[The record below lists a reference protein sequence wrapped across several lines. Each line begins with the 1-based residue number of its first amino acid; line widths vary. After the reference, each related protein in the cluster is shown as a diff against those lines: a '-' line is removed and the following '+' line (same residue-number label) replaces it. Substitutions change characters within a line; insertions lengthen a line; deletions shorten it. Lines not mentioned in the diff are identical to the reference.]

1 MTLIKNPNS
10 PNKPLNNPLAF
21 TIKADGLL
29 RALVTE
35 VFISEAHDPKIQ
47 APPTLKKF
55 LGIWDTGA
63 THTMI
68 TKNVVSECN
77 LAPTGRVMV
86 QTAGGSQQV
95 LTYFVNI
102 GLPNMVQIPQIR
114 VSEGILDGDAD
125 VLIGMDIISHGD
137 FAITNKNGETTFSFR
152 IPSITEIDF
161 VRDSALNQPV
171 VRPSRKIGRNEP
183 CPCGSGKK
191 YKKCCGAN
199 V

>member
-1 MTLIKNPNS
+1 MTLIINPHPQNR
-10 PNKPLNNPLAF
+10 PLNNPLAF
-21 TIKADGLL
+21 TVKADGLL
-29 RALVTE
+29 RALVTD

-47 APPTLKKF
+47 TPPTLKKF

-68 TKNVVSECN
+68 TNTVVSECN

-114 VSEGILDGDAD
+114 VSEGILEGDAD

-161 VRDSALNQPV
+161 VEEEKSARQV
-171 VRPSRKIGRNEP
+171 VRPARKIGRNEP